1 MHRIR
6 RVRATTSALIALAVL
21 AAACTGIRSEEAPFD
36 QQFIDMMVPHHE
48 SAIAMAEIAQERAE
62 QPELRALADEI
73 VAAQTGEI
81 EQLTEWRAEWF
92 GSADTPSMEQMPML
106 PGMSMPAGHPM
117 DGGTM
122 DMSADVDALREA
134 EPFDRDFIDSMI
146 RHHEQAVEAAEIA
159 LTESER
165 DEIRALAEEIIA
177 AQTSEIEQ
185 LREWRE
191 SWY

>member
-6 RVRATTSALIALAVL
+6 RVSASTALVALAVL
-21 AAACTGIRSEEAPFD
+21 ATACTGIRSQGAAFD

-48 SAIAMAEIAQERAE
+48 SAIAMAEIAQDRAE
-62 QPELRALADEI
+62 HPELRTLADEI
-73 VAAQTGEI
+73 VSAQSAEI
-81 EQLTEWRAEWF
+81 QQLTEWRAEWY
-92 GSADTPSMEQMPML
+92 GSAETPSMNEMPML
-106 PGMSMPAGHPM
+106 PGMSMPAGHSM

-122 DMSADVDALREA
+122 DMSADVDALRDA
-134 EPFDRDFIDSMI
+134 DPFDRDFIDSMI

-177 AQTSEIEQ
+177 AQTTEIEQ

-191 SWY
+191 RWY

>member
-6 RVRATTSALIALAVL
+6 RVSATSALIALAVL
-21 AAACTGIRSEEAPFD
+21 VPDCTGITSQGATFD

-48 SAIAMAEIAQERAE
+48 SAIAMAEIAQQRAE
-62 QPELRALADEI
+62 QPELRTLADEI
-73 VAAQTGEI
+73 VAAQSTEI
-81 EQLTEWRAEWF
+81 KQLTDWRSEWF
-92 GSADTPSMEQMPML
+92 GSADTPPMDQMPML
-106 PGMSMPAGHPM
+106 PGMSMPAGHSM

-122 DMSADVDALREA
+122 DMSADVEALRDA
-134 EPFDRDFIDSMI
+134 EPFDRVFIDSMI

-159 LTESER
+159 LIESER
-165 DEIRALAEEIIA
+165 EEIRALAEEVIA

>member
-1 MHRIR
+1 VHHIR
-6 RVRATTSALIALAVL
+6 RVSASTALVALAVL
-21 AAACTGIRSEEAPFD
+21 AAACTGITSQGATFD

-48 SAIAMAEIAQERAE
+48 SAIAMAELAQERAE
-62 QPELRALADEI
+62 HPELRTLADE
-73 VAAQTGEI
+73 VVSTQSAEI
-81 EQLTEWRAEWF
+81 EQLTDWRAEWF
-92 GSADTPSMEQMPML
+92 GSADTPGMDEMPML
-106 PGMSMPAGHPM
+106 PGMSMPAGHSM

-122 DMSADVDALREA
+122 DMTADVDALREA

-146 RHHEQAVEAAEIA
+146 RHHEQAVEAAELA

-165 DEIRALAEEIIA
+165 DEIRALAEEIID

>member
-1 MHRIR
+1 MHRLP
-6 RVRATTSALIALAVL
+6 RVRATMALIALAVL
-21 AAACTGIRSEEAPFD
+21 AAACTGIRSEEAAFD

-48 SAIAMAEIAQERAE
+48 SAIAMAEIAQQRAE
-62 QPELRALADEI
+62 RRELRTLADEI
-73 VAAQTGEI
+73 VAAQSGEI

-92 GSADTPSMEQMPML
+92 GSPDTPSMDEMPML
-106 PGMSMPAGHPM
+106 PGMSMPPGHSM
-117 DGGTM
+117 GSGTM

-134 EPFDRDFIDSMI
+134 EPFDREFIDAMI

-165 DEIRALAEEIIA
+165 DEVRALAEEIIA
-177 AQTSEIEQ
+177 AQTREIEQ

>member
-6 RVRATTSALIALAVL
+6 PISVSSALVVLAVL
-21 AAACTGIRSEEAPFD
+21 AAACTGISNQGATFD

-62 QPELRALADEI
+62 RPELRTLADEI
-73 VAAQTGEI
+73 VAAQSAEI
-81 EQLTEWRAEWF
+81 KQLTDWRDEWF
-92 GSADTPSMEQMPML
+92 GSPDTPSMDQMPML
-106 PGMSMPAGHPM
+106 PGMSMPAGHSM

-122 DMSADVDALREA
+122 NMRADVDALRDA

-165 DEIRALAEEIIA
+165 GEIRALAEEIIA

>member
-1 MHRIR
+1 MHRLR
-6 RVRATTSALIALAVL
+6 RVRATMALIALALL
-21 AAACTGIRSEEAPFD
+21 ATACTGIRSQEAAFD

-48 SAIAMAEIAQERAE
+48 SAIAMAEIAQQRAE
-62 QPELRALADEI
+62 HPELRTLADEI
-73 VAAQTGEI
+73 VAAQSGEI

-92 GSADTPSMEQMPML
+92 GSPDTPSMDQMPML
-106 PGMSMPAGHPM
+106 PGMSMPPGHSM
-117 DGGTM
+117 GSGTM
-122 DMSADVDALREA
+122 DMSAEVEGLREA
-134 EPFDRDFIDSMI
+134 EPFDREFIDAMI

-165 DEIRALAEEIIA
+165 DEVRALAEEIIA

-185 LREWRE
+185 LRDWRE